1 MAQSQLEAANA
12 ALNKLGAR
20 TVLTTVSTSGTT
32 QEERAMAN
40 RIDICKRAVI
50 RMQPWKFAM
59 KRKKVL
65 PYQNVA
71 VSDVTYVSSEL
82 IEVTHSSLTLSA
94 GHYVTLSGIEGANGA
109 NGSWEVTTQPTPG
122 TVTRMTAIG
131 ITSSDLLG
139 TYTASSTD
147 YIRRSPAFEF
157 SYLYDLPSDCLRV
170 WKIDDELANPS
181 WKVEGGQILS
191 DNSSIEIRYLK
202 DSTDYTLMDP
212 LFYEAWATYTAWD
225 CALELGRD
233 MTVKDRLMEDF
244 IKIIGKARFVD
255 ATENSQS
262 SLDASDWTGSR
273 LNATSDLQTGWLS

>member
-12 ALNKLGAR
+12 ALSKIGAR
-20 TVLTTVSTSGTT
+20 TLLTSVSTSGTT
-32 QEERAMAN
+32 QEERTVAS
-40 RIDICKRAVI
+40 RIDICKRSVL

-59 KRKKVL
+59 KRKKIL
-65 PYQNVA
+65 PYQDVA
-71 VSDVTYVSSEL
+71 VSNVTYVSSEL
-82 IEVTHSSLTLSA
+82 IEVTHSSISTLAA
-94 GHYVTLSGIEGANGA
+94 GHYVTLSGIEGATGA
-109 NGSWEVTTQPTPG
+109 NGSWEVTTTSG
-122 TVTRMTAIG
+122 TVTRVTAIG
-131 ITSSDLLG
+131 ITSSTLLG

-147 YIRRSPAFEF
+147 YIRRSPAFEY

-170 WKIDDELANPS
+170 WKIDDETANPS

-191 DNSSIEIRYLK
+191 DNSSLEIRYVK

-225 CALELGRD
+225 ISLELGRD

-244 IKIIGKARFVD
+244 IKLLGKARFVD

-273 LNATSDLQTGWLS
+273 LNATSDLWIT